1 MANSAG
7 RLETISDVFKENGL
21 KAPLVPG
28 FEKFLESGDN
38 FALCYGPLYD
48 GMELENPPISI
59 LTETELYSN
68 SDRPVRRR
76 RRRTERES
84 NIEMMIRDL
93 SELKVGDPVVHLD
106 HGVGRYRGLT
116 SMSTPDGEAEFLQID
131 YAKDAK
137 LYVPV
142 AQLHLI
148 SRYSGAD
155 PETAPLHSLGKG
167 DWEKAR
173 KKAALQVRDTAAE
186 LLNIYALRQSRKGY
200 AFKFSLADYEAFSKP
215 SLLKKRKTS
224 SPLLTPFTAT

>member
-1 MANSAG
+1 M
-7 RLETISDVFKENGL
+7 
-21 KAPLVPG
+21 
-28 FEKFLESGDN
+28 
-38 FALCYGPLYD
+38 
-48 GMELENPPISI
+48 
-59 LTETELYSN
+59 
-68 SDRPVRRR
+68 
-76 RRRTERES
+76 
-84 NIEMMIRDL
+84 
-93 SELKVGDPVVHLD
+93 D

-131 YAKDAK
+131 YAKEAK

-200 AFKFSLADYEAFSKP
+200 AFKFSLADYEAFSEAFAFEETEDQLAAINAVYRDMISDKP
-215 SLLKKRKTS
+215 MDRLVCGDVGLR
-224 SPLLTPFTAT
+224 

>member
-1 MANSAG
+1 M
-7 RLETISDVFKENGL
+7 
-21 KAPLVPG
+21 
-28 FEKFLESGDN
+28 
-38 FALCYGPLYD
+38 
-48 GMELENPPISI
+48 
-59 LTETELYSN
+59 
-68 SDRPVRRR
+68 
-76 RRRTERES
+76 
-84 NIEMMIRDL
+84 
-93 SELKVGDPVVHLD
+93 HLD

-200 AFKFSLADYEAFSKP
+200 AFKFSLPITRHSPKP
-215 SLLKKRKTS
+215 LLLKKPRIS
-224 SPLLTPFTAT
+224 SPPLTPFTAT